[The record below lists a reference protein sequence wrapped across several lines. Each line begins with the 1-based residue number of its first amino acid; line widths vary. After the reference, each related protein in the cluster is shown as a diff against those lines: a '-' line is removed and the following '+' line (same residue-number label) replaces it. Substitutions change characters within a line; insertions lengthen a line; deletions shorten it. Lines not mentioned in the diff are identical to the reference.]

1 MEISTLFDFINK
13 HDLAVL
19 STVSLKQVPESAVI
33 GIAVN
38 EQLEIIFDTT
48 TTSRKHR
55 NLLFNPNVAL
65 VIGWDHETTIQYEG
79 RAQQLT
85 GEELEQ
91 AKVIYFGKFPDGPNR
106 EQWPDITYYIIRPT
120 WIRYSDFNTDPPLIA
135 ETSF

>member
-1 MEISTLFDFINK
+1 MDTSTLFDFINK
-13 HDLAVL
+13 HALAVI

-33 GIAVN
+33 GVAVN

-55 NLLFNPNVAL
+55 NLQFNPNVAL
-65 VIGWDHETTIQYEG
+65 VIGWDNETTVQYEG

-91 AKVIYFGKFPDGPNR
+91 AKAVYFTKFPDGTIR
-106 EQWPDITYYIIRPT
+106 EQWPDIAYYIIRPS

-135 ETSF
+135 ETTL